1 MTVFSHILRNGDAPK
16 EVNGLSF
23 KRGYLGSKSALL
35 EVFITA
41 LSLLFFFYVLFIE
54 SYDSYIKISTKQNF
68 LCLILFPSKNYLFN
82 FHHHCSYYIYFY
94 VDISFISIFIT
105 IFLLFTCYVDISFGL
120 IKILIDYPF
129 FPFKKKK
136 KKHSI
141 IVL

>member
-1 MTVFSHILRNGDAPK
+1 M
-16 EVNGLSF
+16 
-23 KRGYLGSKSALL
+23 GSKSALL

-94 VDISFISIFIT
+94 VDISFNSIFIT
-105 IFLLFTCYVDISFGL
+105 IFLWSTCYVDISFGL

-129 FPFKKKK
+129 LPFKKEKKKK
-136 KKHSI
+136 KKTFDHSAI
-141 IVL
+141 DIALRRDSISN